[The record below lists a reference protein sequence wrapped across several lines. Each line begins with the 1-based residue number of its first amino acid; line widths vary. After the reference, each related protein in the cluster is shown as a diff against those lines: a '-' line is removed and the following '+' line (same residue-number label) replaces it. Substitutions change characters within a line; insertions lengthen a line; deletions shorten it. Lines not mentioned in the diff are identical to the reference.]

1 MKVEGVVEIAPAPLG
16 ELSTRLLSS
25 AYRAS
30 RNALIMLVVDRP
42 TLREA
47 DRFLDDVVAAEGNE
61 FTGVVYADLA
71 DEQRVADAAR
81 GASFVVASTDRFR
94 SRLAA
99 EGIACED
106 ARSWLP
112 RTPSQAATT

>member
-1 MKVEGVVEIAPAPLG
+1 MKIEGVVEIAPAPLG

-42 TLREA
+42 TLHEA
-47 DRFLDDVVAAEGNE
+47 DRFLDHVVAIEGNDVK
-61 FTGVVYADLA
+61 GVVYADLA
-71 DEQRVADAAR
+71 DEHTVAEAAR

-99 EGIACED
+99 QGIACED
-106 ARSWLP
+106 AQSWP
-112 RTPSQAATT
+112 RDNGHQAPTV